1 MSLCS
6 LQRPGPEQARKFWSK
21 QVSLDVN
28 AMKFQEQHFIAVRSN
43 SNTVLYRF
51 QFCFRL
57 ALERKWIPF
66 RWSKSLGFLDNVR
79 ESSTEEILGSLLKEA
94 SIPDLWQYGT
104 NFKCYIALKP
114 MIKLGEKMNLGL
126 LCKTNA

>member
-1 MSLCS
+1 M
-6 LQRPGPEQARKFWSK
+6 
-21 QVSLDVN
+21 SLDVN

-51 QFCFRL
+51 QSCFRL

-66 RWSKSLGFLDNVR
+66 RWSKSLGILDNVR

-94 SIPDLWQYGT
+94 SIPDL
-104 NFKCYIALKP
+104 
-114 MIKLGEKMNLGL
+114 
-126 LCKTNA
+126 